1 MHAVMV
7 WARRVWEA
15 DAREWHLP
23 DRWTLALAVIP
34 VVIAL
39 AGILA
44 VPFRPAYRLLANE
57 DGITEWL
64 QVVLI
69 VVCLLAYVRIGWV
82 LWRSGHRA
90 LALLFFTGA
99 AGMFFVG
106 GEEISWG
113 QRIFGWA
120 TPDVLEDIN
129 NQGESNIHNIGPLLR
144 IFNLVVLAV
153 SLAAIV
159 APLARWTIWRERLRG
174 VAGYLFVPPVALI
187 PAFGFAFAYRAIRLL
202 FLPEPDYV
210 LSKYAEFAELSFYFG
225 LAVFAIVTLRVLRS
239 GIADR

>member
-1 MHAVMV
+1 MTVAT
-7 WARRVWEA
+7 APFA
-15 DAREWHLP
+15 
-23 DRWTLALAVIP
+23 
-34 VVIAL
+34 IAG

-44 VPFRPAYRLLANE
+44 VPFRTAYRLLANE
-57 DGITEWL
+57 DGIAEWL

-90 LALLFFTGA
+90 LALLFWIAA

-225 LAVFAIVTLRVLRS
+225 LAVFAIVTLRILGS

>member
-1 MHAVMV
+1 MTVAT
-7 WARRVWEA
+7 APFA
-15 DAREWHLP
+15 
-23 DRWTLALAVIP
+23 
-34 VVIAL
+34 IAG

-44 VPFRPAYRLLANE
+44 VPFRTAYRLLANE
-57 DGITEWL
+57 DGIAEWL

-225 LAVFAIVTLRVLRS
+225 LAVFAIVTLRILGS